1 MRSIED
7 NLSCSGPER
16 DRLNQRRVTHRALAW
31 AVGFVAVTAAIVHE
45 WLPSAWITIT
55 AVAVSALLGFATLL
69 AYRRFLRE
77 ADELRRKIELE
88 ALALAFGVGVIGGLS
103 YWLLEQSGLAPTDE
117 SLMVVVV
124 GMMLTHPVAV
134 LLGYRRYR

>member
-1 MRSIED
+1 MRSIE
-7 NLSCSGPER
+7 NNMSCSGPER
-16 DRLNQRRVTHRALAW
+16 DRRNQRRVNYWALAW
-31 AVGFVAVTAAIVHE
+31 ALGFVAVTTAIVRE

>member
-7 NLSCSGPER
+7 NMSCSGPER
-16 DRLNQRRVTHRALAW
+16 DRLNQRRVTHWALTW
-31 AVGFVAVTAAIVHE
+31 ALGFVAVTAAIVRD

-55 AVAVSALLGFATLL
+55 AVAVLALLGFATLL

-117 SLMVVVV
+117 SVVVVVV

-134 LLGYRRYR
+134 WLGFRRYR